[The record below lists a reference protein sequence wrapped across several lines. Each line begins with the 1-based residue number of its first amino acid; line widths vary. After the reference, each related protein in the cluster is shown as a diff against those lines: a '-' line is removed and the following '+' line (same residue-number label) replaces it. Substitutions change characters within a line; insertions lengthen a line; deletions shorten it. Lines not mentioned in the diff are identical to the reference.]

1 MNVKMYKAV
10 DARDNHES
18 LFAVRGNEVVV
29 STYFGKDDPWLSEDG
44 FGDFNSYGIEDH
56 DESRMI
62 NPVLV
67 WESDDANKDF
77 VISCLVYAAFG
88 LSIGVL
94 IGWCI

>member
-1 MNVKMYKAV
+1 MNVKMYKAI
-10 DARDNHES
+10 DSIDKKES
-18 LFAVRGNEVVV
+18 LFAVCGDKMVV

-44 FGDFNSYGIEDH
+44 FGDFNSYGFEDH

>member
-1 MNVKMYKAV
+1 MKVKMYKAV

-18 LFAVRGNEVVV
+18 LFAVCGDKMTV
-29 STYFGKDDPWLSEDG
+29 STYFGEDDPWLSEDG
-44 FGDFNSYGIEDH
+44 FGDFDSYSIGDH

-88 LSIGVL
+88 LFVGFMIGVY
-94 IGWCI
+94 I

>member
-1 MNVKMYKAV
+1 MKVKMYKAV

-18 LFAVRGNEVVV
+18 LFAVCGDKMAV
-29 STYFGKDDPWLSEDG
+29 STYSGEDDPWLSKAK
-44 FGDFNSYGIEDH
+44 FGDFYYKGIEDLN
-56 DESRMI
+56 ESRMI

-88 LSIGVL
+88 LFVGFMIVVY
-94 IGWCI
+94 I